1 VRDSL
6 SALDQAIACCGA
18 KLDAAEVRALLG
30 AFSLESLEKV
40 TQALAAGDSR
50 SMLEVV
56 NELECNGQNLQHFSR
71 ELSRYFRNLLVTRVA
86 GADTRLVAASAAQ
99 RAKLAAIAGGFSEE
113 DLTRY
118 LQLSLDLFKDLQA
131 SLQPRFH
138 LEIGLVR
145 LVQAGRLMP
154 IEQALASLGAAAPAR
169 ATSSASSA
177 PPPQTQPRMAPP
189 PPAMVPPRTGPSPF
203 EQDRAKKA
211 GMRPP
216 EPQSSGANALAPQ
229 PEAPPMTAGDPRE
242 RLHAWL
248 HENNHAHLADAVENA
263 ALTVTGGD
271 LNIVAPKSYALYF
284 KDRAFEDAVR
294 EVFGRPLRLKFATG
308 DVAAGPAPIAVA
320 APPKAEAEDEV
331 TGRALSNP
339 EVRRFREVFG
349 GEVRKVRNLKE

>member
-1 VRDSL
+1 
-6 SALDQAIACCGA
+6 
-18 KLDAAEVRALLG
+18 
-30 AFSLESLEKV
+30 
-40 TQALAAGDSR
+40 
-50 SMLEVV
+50 
-56 NELECNGQNLQHFSR
+56 
-71 ELSRYFRNLLVTRVA
+71 
-86 GADTRLVAASAAQ
+86 
-99 RAKLAAIAGGFSEE
+99 
-113 DLTRY
+113 
-118 LQLSLDLFKDLQA
+118 
-131 SLQPRFH
+131 
-138 LEIGLVR
+138 
-145 LVQAGRLMP
+145 
-154 IEQALASLGAAAPAR
+154 
-169 ATSSASSA
+169 
-177 PPPQTQPRMAPP
+177 
-189 PPAMVPPRTGPSPF
+189 MVPPRTGPSPF

-229 PEAPPMTAGDPRE
+229 PEAPPMTAGDSRE

-294 EVFGRPLRLKFATG
+294 EVFGRPMRLKFTTG
-308 DVAAGPAPIAVA
+308 EVTAGPAPIGIA
-320 APPKAEAEDEV
+320 APPKTEAEDEV